1 MERGYLPYCKDCL
14 VPLSVKHIL
23 AECQTWKDVRRRHFP
38 GTVLLNTDDTL
49 REMIA
54 EFPLTPY
61 RIEPLLCY
69 LPDVSIVNDT

>member
-1 MERGYLPYCKDCL
+1 MERGYLPYCEDCL

-23 AECQTWKDVRRRHFP
+23 AECPTWTDVRRRNFP

-49 REMIA
+49 WEMIA

-61 RIEPLLCY
+61 RIEPLLYY
-69 LPDVSIVNDT
+69 LRDVPIVNDI